1 MRLPLEAFLATLLLA
16 APVGAQIFV
25 PKPSA
30 LPSGPFNSA
39 PTMQVD
45 FADVDLDG
53 DWDAALADGG
63 ASGNFQSR
71 LWINQGGQQ
80 GSATGTFVDETAT
93 RLPTLLDQTR
103 DVDFADIDGDGDADL
118 YCVDTSVTIS
128 QPSRFWINV
137 GGLQGGNTG
146 FYVDETAT
154 RWIGLGQTGSSIWP
168 ALVLAGGGF
177 ISRTEV
183 QAFADLDGD
192 GDLDLVASA
201 FGQPWAGKEPTRLFL
216 NDGLGHFEEFNP
228 SGFQL
233 TSASISEG
241 DPGLWCEGVQDATTG
256 DASGAECS
264 IAGCVNDVDVGDID
278 GDLDLDFLNL
288 RAHERTRVFTNRS
301 ETGSLVFRDTTSAT
315 FAGGQ
320 GTSSRYEQEVSDLD
334 LDGDLDVYGLGW
346 IDNNYLD
353 ATLRNN
359 GQGVFGPANPVFWAA
374 FDVDAAELLDYDDDG
389 RVDLFRARFEVADRL
404 YRNDSQAAQ
413 IHLYEIVG
421 AVNEGTPAAC
431 YDVDTADVDG
441 DGDSDLLKAHTGPD
455 QLLVNVAGQADSHA
469 PRIPLLE
476 QPPDQDSGG
485 QPVRIR
491 AHVLDNAV
499 EQITAWNPTTL
510 YYEVDG
516 GPTQILSMRWMGGQV
531 FHADLP
537 GSAYGNV
544 KYFAVSLDV
553 AGNQGK
559 SALKSIDTSGG
570 CSGQATTYC
579 MGLTNSAGCTPG
591 VTFKGAPSA
600 SAGSGFELRVVGL
613 VPNSVGLFFYS
624 KTGSASQ
631 PFAGGLLCVAA
642 PLLRTPGQGFGGSG
656 PCGGQM
662 VFDFNAYIATG
673 ADPALVADTP
683 VFLQAWARDAVA
695 PSTISLSNG
704 LHFTLC
710 P

>member
-1 MRLPLEAFLATLLLA
+1 MLHPLDAFLTVAILA
-16 APVGAQIFV
+16 APSAAQVYV
-25 PKPSA
+25 PLNSA

-39 PTMQVD
+39 PTFQVD

-53 DWDAALADGG
+53 DWDAACADGG
-63 ASGNFQSR
+63 VAGNYQNR
-71 LWINQGGQQ
+71 LWINKGGQQ
-80 GSATGTFVDETAT
+80 GGVIGHFADESAT
-93 RLPTLLDQTR
+93 RLPAVMDQTR
-103 DVDFADIDGDGDADL
+103 DVDFGDIDGDGDADL
-118 YCVDTSVTIS
+118 YCVDTSVS
-128 QPSRFWINV
+128 SNQPCRFWINS
-137 GGLQGGNTG
+137 GGLQGGGAG

-154 RWIGLGQTGSSIWP
+154 RWIGLGQAGSSIWP
-168 ALVLAGGGF
+168 PLVLAGGGF

-216 NDGLGHFEEFNP
+216 NDGLGHFAEFDP

-233 TSASISEG
+233 TSANILDG
-241 DPGLWCEGVQDATTG
+241 QPGLWCEGVQDATSN

-301 ETGSLVFRDTTSAT
+301 ETGSLTFRDTTSAT
-315 FAGGQ
+315 FASGQ
-320 GTSSRYEQEVSDLD
+320 GWSSRYEQEVSDLD

-353 ATLRNN
+353 ATLRND
-359 GQGVFGPANPVFWAA
+359 GQGVFGGANPVYWAA
-374 FDVDAAELLDYDDDG
+374 FDVDAAELADYDDDG

-404 YRNDSQAAQ
+404 YRNDSQAAA
-413 IHLYEIVG
+413 IHLYEITG

-441 DGDSDLLKAHTGPD
+441 DGDCDMLKAHTTAN
-455 QLLVNVAGQADSHA
+455 QLLVNVVGGVDTHA

-499 EQITAWNPTTL
+499 EQVTAWNPTTL

-516 GPTQILSMRWMGGQV
+516 GPTQTLPMRWMGGQV

-537 GSAYGNV
+537 GGAHGNV
-544 KYFAVSLDV
+544 KYFAISLD
-553 AGNQGK
+553 ASGNQGK
-559 SALKSIDTSGG
+559 SALQSIDTAGS
-570 CSGQATTYC
+570 CSGQAMTYC
-579 MGLTNSAGCTPG
+579 AGLLNSAGCTPG
-591 VTFKGAPSA
+591 ITFKGAPSA
-600 SAGSGFELRVVGL
+600 SANSGFELRVVGL
-613 VPNSVGLFFYS
+613 VPNAVGLFFYS
-624 KTGSASQ
+624 KTGAAST

-662 VFDFNAYIATG
+662 VFDFNDYIASG
-673 ADPALVADTP
+673 VDPDLVAGSS
-683 VFLQAWARDAVA
+683 VFLQAWARDTAA
-695 PSTISLSNG
+695 PSTISLSNA
-704 LHFTLC
+704 LRFAIC
-710 P
+710 D